1 MYKHTASAWPSGDC
15 KPIIA
20 TLVSP
25 AKLAAASGT
34 LVFRD
39 RDDLDWFE
47 GASFQI
53 EGLGNVLIMKHE
65 NNPLGLTAL
74 YVDLSCDAN
83 AAGKTLAEDFGLSPE
98 SIAWQCWCPGTAC
111 SE

>member
-1 MYKHTASAWPSGDC
+1 MYKHTALAWPSGNC
-15 KPIIA
+15 KPILA
-20 TLVSP
+20 TLLSP
-25 AKLAAASGT
+25 AKLVAATSMT
-34 LVFRD
+34 VFRD

-53 EGLGNVLIMKHE
+53 EGFGTVLIMKHE

-83 AAGKTLAEDFGLSPE
+83 AAGKRLTEYFGLSPE
-98 SIAWQCWCPGTAC
+98 SIAWQC
-111 SE
+111 